1 MSTKAS
7 GNASASKEC
16 AKNVGQRTEMT
27 SAVTPDASLLSDR
40 SVLKM
45 TGEAEGFLHRL
56 VTNSVLKIA
65 PGEARYAGLLSPQGK
80 LLFDFL
86 IVPLP
91 EGAAA
96 GYYLDC
102 AKDQADDLAKRLTFH
117 KMRAKITIE
126 NVSDKQGIAAF
137 WSALPPEIAEG
148 TLYKDPRASAM
159 GFRLI
164 APHDL
169 LARIA
174 AKNETAYEA
183 HRIALGVPKGG
194 VDFAY
199 GDAFPHDAN
208 LDALHGVDFDK
219 GCYVGQEIVARV
231 HFRKTARKRIVK
243 VHFAGPVPKSGNPV
257 LFGDIAIGEIGSIA
271 GQDGLASLRL
281 DRYEDAKAAGVPL
294 KAGAATLD
302 VDVPE
307 DFVAAAAGAEKRL

>member
-1 MSTKAS
+1 
-7 GNASASKEC
+7 
-16 AKNVGQRTEMT
+16 MT
-27 SAVTPDASLLSDR
+27 SAVTSDASLLGDR
-40 SVLKM
+40 SVLKI

-65 PGEARYAGLLSPQGK
+65 PGEARYAALLSPQGK
-80 LLFDFL
+80 LLFDFF

-102 AKDQADDLAKRLTFH
+102 AKDQADDLGKRLTFH
-117 KMRAKITIE
+117 KLRAKIAIE
-126 NVSDKQGIAAF
+126 NVSHRLGVAAF
-137 WSALPPEIAEG
+137 WGALPQEIADG
-148 TLYKDPRASAM
+148 TLYKDPRALHM

-164 APHDL
+164 APHAL
-169 LARIA
+169 LTKIA
-174 AKNETAYEA
+174 PKDEAAYEA

-194 VDFAY
+194 LDFPY

-231 HFRKTARKRIVK
+231 HFRKTARKRVVK
-243 VHFAGPVPKSGNPV
+243 VHFDGPTPASGTPI
-257 LFGDIAIGEIGSIA
+257 LFGEIAIGEIGSVA

-281 DRYEDAKAAGVPL
+281 DRYDDAKTAGVEL
-294 KAGAATLD
+294 KAGDTTLE